1 MMNIKD
7 IAKLAGVS
15 ASTVSKVINN
25 KDKDISIETR
35 KKVLK
40 VIEEEE
46 YTPYFNLQEKN
57 NAKNKLIGVI
67 LKRDNKERDNI
78 ILNIEKFARE
88 KDYNIVLNYI
98 NDENDVLVCVKN
110 LIKKRVSGLI
120 IDSQKY
126 IATKNLDKL
135 SVYING
141 TKNFEGKEKL
151 CLYYRLSAAGKLATE
166 TLINYGHRKIACI
179 IEEKDNSILEG
190 YKTTMQ
196 KMGNDID
203 PLWTYKGKNIED
215 VKQYAIQQCLN
226 EEVTAV
232 ICGSKEIALCVYKF
246 VKKTG
251 INVPDDLSILVIGD
265 DELLSLLDN
274 GVSAIELPIVDICK
288 ESVTFLIDLIE
299 KREEK
304 ELNKEFKPKLIE
316 RYSIKGPSQ
325 NKQGE
330 KIIVVGSLNM
340 DTTIEVSRVPINGET
355 QLAESIREFP
365 GGKGANQ
372 AVGAGKLDGNVYII
386 GCVGNDIS
394 GKQLYHSLNE
404 NHVHMDGIIFD
415 SVLSSGKAYI
425 NIDKNG
431 ESTIVVYPGANKKL
445 NIAHINQYKYLFK
458 DAKYCLLSMETSKE
472 IIEYTINLCKRYNVQ
487 VLLKPSAIDKIC
499 DDILKNIDYFIPNE
513 KELNQLVNTGES
525 IEEKSEVL
533 LEKGVKNI
541 IVTLGKKGCFL
552 CNGEYKEY
560 FEASGFQAI
569 DTTGGADSFISTL
582 AVYLSEGKNLLEAI
596 GYAIYA
602 SGLTVTRYGVQPAL
616 PDRKLLEL
624 YRDEIYLKYNILK
637 SED

>member
-1 MMNIKD
+1 
-7 IAKLAGVS
+7 
-15 ASTVSKVINN
+15 
-25 KDKDISIETR
+25 
-35 KKVLK
+35 
-40 VIEEEE
+40 
-46 YTPYFNLQEKN
+46 
-57 NAKNKLIGVI
+57 
-67 LKRDNKERDNI
+67 
-78 ILNIEKFARE
+78 
-88 KDYNIVLNYI
+88 
-98 NDENDVLVCVKN
+98 
-110 LIKKRVSGLI
+110 
-120 IDSQKY
+120 
-126 IATKNLDKL
+126 
-135 SVYING
+135 
-141 TKNFEGKEKL
+141 
-151 CLYYRLSAAGKLATE
+151 
-166 TLINYGHRKIACI
+166 
-179 IEEKDNSILEG
+179 
-190 YKTTMQ
+190 
-196 KMGNDID
+196 
-203 PLWTYKGKNIED
+203 
-215 VKQYAIQQCLN
+215 
-226 EEVTAV
+226 
-232 ICGSKEIALCVYKF
+232 
-246 VKKTG
+246 
-251 INVPDDLSILVIGD
+251 
-265 DELLSLLDN
+265 
-274 GVSAIELPIVDICK
+274 
-288 ESVTFLIDLIE
+288 
-299 KREEK
+299 
-304 ELNKEFKPKLIE
+304 
-316 RYSIKGPSQ
+316 
-325 NKQGE
+325 
-330 KIIVVGSLNM
+330 
-340 DTTIEVSRVPINGET
+340 
-355 QLAESIREFP
+355 
-365 GGKGANQ
+365 
-372 AVGAGKLDGNVYII
+372 
-386 GCVGNDIS
+386 
-394 GKQLYHSLNE
+394 
-404 NHVHMDGIIFD
+404 MDGIIFD

-525 IEEKSEVL
+525 IEEKLEVL

>member
-1 MMNIKD
+1 M
-7 IAKLAGVS
+7 
-15 ASTVSKVINN
+15 
-25 KDKDISIETR
+25 
-35 KKVLK
+35 
-40 VIEEEE
+40 
-46 YTPYFNLQEKN
+46 
-57 NAKNKLIGVI
+57 
-67 LKRDNKERDNI
+67 
-78 ILNIEKFARE
+78 
-88 KDYNIVLNYI
+88 
-98 NDENDVLVCVKN
+98 
-110 LIKKRVSGLI
+110 
-120 IDSQKY
+120 
-126 IATKNLDKL
+126 
-135 SVYING
+135 
-141 TKNFEGKEKL
+141 
-151 CLYYRLSAAGKLATE
+151 
-166 TLINYGHRKIACI
+166 INYGHRKIACI

-274 GVSAIELPIVDICK
+274 EVSAIELPIVDICK

-560 FEASGFQAI
+560 FEGIRFSSNRYYWG
-569 DTTGGADSFISTL
+569 SRFI
-582 AVYLSEGKNLLEAI
+582 Y
-596 GYAIYA
+596 
-602 SGLTVTRYGVQPAL
+602 
-616 PDRKLLEL
+616 
-624 YRDEIYLKYNILK
+624 
-637 SED
+637 